1 MEHTF
6 LVLAISY
13 VWEFMALYEAI
24 YVHLCLNNAMSNI
37 VVIIHVP
44 EYYFFFLGSQIG
56 HFHLF
61 QGHSFFFSKGRI
73 IQHFFKTLLNQRNLP
88 LFLCLCSLL
97 SFSSLKCK
105 LDFFHYLFSQM

>member
-44 EYYFFFLGSQIG
+44 EYYFFFL
-56 HFHLF
+56 
-61 QGHSFFFSKGRI
+61 R
-73 IQHFFKTLLNQRNLP
+73 
-88 LFLCLCSLL
+88 
-97 SFSSLKCK
+97 
-105 LDFFHYLFSQM
+105 

>member
-61 QGHSFFFSKGRI
+61 QGHSFFFLKRKNHTAFFQNTTESKEFTLVFMFVFLAI
-73 IQHFFKTLLNQRNLP
+73 LQFFE
-88 LFLCLCSLL
+88 
-97 SFSSLKCK
+97 
-105 LDFFHYLFSQM
+105 M